1 MTIQAKDGN
10 GTDEFVLGA
19 TESVLHVGEP
29 SEAVLSGSGELYI
42 ASYVCQH
49 LRSRVGALDHTAYT
63 AIRGCFD
70 VHIGE
75 AAHFLIRGF

>member
-42 ASYVCQH
+42 ASYV
-49 LRSRVGALDHTAYT
+49 
-63 AIRGCFD
+63 
-70 VHIGE
+70 
-75 AAHFLIRGF
+75 